1 MSMKRNSFLI
11 CILAVLL
18 LFSCGGRGKTA
29 SALPDGDTIP
39 LRYAENLTLVSYP
52 DYTLATLRNPW
63 DTLHTLH
70 TYILVP
76 KDRELPAHLPEGTVV
91 RTPLSKSVIYSSVHC
106 GLMDNLGVFSSIG
119 GVCDLKYIKL
129 PAVHEACRRGIIVDC
144 GDGMNP
150 DMERIIDLHPDAI
163 LLSPFENSGGYGRIE
178 KLDIPIIECADLME
192 TSSLGRAEWM
202 RFYGLL
208 FGKAAESDSLF
219 ARVEADYLRWAGK
232 VADIEDK
239 PAVFADLKSGATWYV
254 PGGRS
259 TVGRTFA
266 DAGADYVFSDL
277 KNSGSSPLSFETVYE
292 KAKDADIWLIKYN
305 MPEDKTYRD
314 LKNDYAPYAGFRAF
328 RERRVYGCN
337 TGRVPYYEDTP
348 FHPEWLLEDL
358 IKIFHPDVAKA
369 EGGRYFRK
377 LAD

>member
-1 MSMKRNSFLI
+1 M
-11 CILAVLL
+11 
-18 LFSCGGRGKTA
+18 
-29 SALPDGDTIP
+29 
-39 LRYAENLTLVSYP
+39 
-52 DYTLATLRNPW
+52 
-63 DTLHTLH
+63 
-70 TYILVP
+70 
-76 KDRELPAHLPEGTVV
+76 
-91 RTPLSKSVIYSSVHC
+91 
-106 GLMDNLGVFSSIG
+106 
-119 GVCDLKYIKL
+119 
-129 PAVHEACRRGIIVDC
+129 
-144 GDGMNP
+144 
-150 DMERIIDLHPDAI
+150 
-163 LLSPFENSGGYGRIE
+163 LSPFENSGGYGRLG
-178 KLDIPIIECADLME
+178 KLDIPIIECADYME

-208 FGKAAESDSLF
+208 FGKAAEADSLF

-239 PAVFADLKSGATWYV
+239 PTVFADLKSGATWYV

-314 LKNDYAPYAGFRAF
+314 LKNDYAPYVGFRAF

-337 TGRVPYYEDTP
+337 TGRVPYYEETP

-358 IKIFHPDVAKA
+358 IKIFHPDVAKT

>member
-1 MSMKRNSFLI
+1 MKVSCLFYGWF
-11 CILAVLL
+11 AVLL
-18 LFSCGGRGKTA
+18 LFSCKDGGKTA
-29 SALPDGDTIP
+29 SFLGEGGDTLD
-39 LRYAENLTLVSYP
+39 LRYAENLKIVSY
-52 DYTLATLRNPW
+52 DGYRVATLRNPW
-63 DTLHTLH
+63 DTLEILH
-70 TYILVP
+70 TYVLVGRDEP
-76 KDRELPAHLPEGTVV
+76 LPDSLPQGTVV
-91 RTPLSKSVIYSSVHC
+91 RVPLQKAVIYSSVHC
-106 GLMDNLGVFSSIG
+106 GLMEELGALSAVG
-119 GVCDLKYIKL
+119 GVCDLRYIDL
-129 PAVHEACRRGIIVDC
+129 PYVKEGCRTGRIADLGS
-144 GDGMNP
+144 GMNP
-150 DMERIIDLHPDAI
+150 D
-163 LLSPFENSGGYGRIE
+163 IE
-178 KLDIPIIECADLME
+178 KLMALHP
-192 TSSLGRAEWM
+192 EWM

-219 ARVEADYLRWAGK
+219 ARVEADYLWWAGR

-239 PAVFADLKSGATWYV
+239 PTVFADLKSGATWYV

-337 TGRVPYYEDTP
+337 TGRVPYYEETP

-358 IKIFHPDVAKA
+358 IKIFHPDVATA

>member
-1 MSMKRNSFLI
+1 MLG
-11 CILAVLL
+11 LL
-18 LFSCGGRGKTA
+18 LALGVGCKSRHSA
-29 SALPDGDTIP
+29 SAGDALSA
-39 LRYAENLTLVSYP
+39 LRMEYAGRIRIDSSEHYILV
-52 DYTLATLRNPW
+52 RVQNPW
-63 DTLHTLH
+63 DTARILH
-70 TYILVP
+70 TYVLVG
-76 KDRELPAHLPEGTVV
+76 RETELPEGLPEGTLV
-91 RTPLSKSVIYSSVHC
+91 RTPVEKALVYSSVHC
-106 GLMDNLGVFSSIG
+106 GLLSELGAIDRIG
-119 GVCDLKYIKL
+119 GICDLQYIEI
-129 PAVHEACRRGIIVDC
+129 PEIQNRCASGRMVDA
-144 GDGMNP
+144 GNSMNP
-150 DMERIIDLHPDAI
+150 DIEKIIDFHPDAI

-178 KLDIPIIECADLME
+178 KLGIPVIECADYME

-337 TGRVPYYEDTP
+337 TGRVPYYEETP

>member
-1 MSMKRNSFLI
+1 MRK
-11 CILAVLL
+11 VTL
-18 LFSCGGRGKTA
+18 LFLMLTLVLFLSACSGKGKTV
-29 SALPDGDTIP
+29 SVFISGDTIP
-39 LRYAENLTLVSYP
+39 LRYADNLTLVSYP
-52 DYTLATLRNPW
+52 DYTIATLRNPW
-63 DTLHTLH
+63 DTLKTLH

-76 KDRELPAHLPEGTVV
+76 ASQPLPAHLPEGTIV
-91 RTPLSKSVIYSSVHC
+91 RTPLRKSVIYSSVHC
-106 GLMDNLGVFSSIG
+106 SLMDKLGAAGSIG

-129 PAVHEACRRGIIVDC
+129 PVIQNGYRNGTVTDC

-150 DMERIIDLHPDAI
+150 DMEKIIDLHPDAI
-163 LLSPFENSGGYGRIE
+163 LLSPFENSGGYGRVE
-178 KLDIPIIECADLME
+178 KLNIPIIECADYME
-192 TSSLGRAEWM
+192 TSALGRAEWM

-219 ARVEADYLRWAGK
+219 ARVEADYLWWAGR

-239 PAVFADLKSGATWYV
+239 PTVFADLKSGATWYV

-337 TGRVPYYEDTP
+337 TGRVPYYEETP

>member
-1 MSMKRNSFLI
+1 MRK
-11 CILAVLL
+11 VTL
-18 LFSCGGRGKTA
+18 LFLMLTLVLFLSACSGKDKTV
-29 SALPDGDTIP
+29 SVFISGDTIP
-39 LRYAENLTLVSYP
+39 LRYADNLTLVNYP
-52 DYTLATLRNPW
+52 DYIIATLRNPW
-63 DTLHTLH
+63 DTLKTLH

-76 KDRELPAHLPEGTVV
+76 ASQPLPIHLPEGTIV
-91 RTPLSKSVIYSSVHC
+91 RTPLRKSVIYSSVHC
-106 GLMDNLGVFSSIG
+106 SLMDKLGAAGSIG

-129 PAVHEACRRGIIVDC
+129 PVIQDGYRNGTVTDC

-150 DMERIIDLHPDAI
+150 DMEKIIDLHPDAI

-178 KLDIPIIECADLME
+178 KLNIPIIECADYME
-192 TSSLGRAEWM
+192 TSALGRAEWM

-337 TGRVPYYEDTP
+337 TGRVPYYEETP

>member
-1 MSMKRNSFLI
+1 MKQFSLFIHLM
-11 CILAVLL
+11 LSVL
-18 LFSCGGRGKTA
+18 LFSACGGKSKSSSVIEA
-29 SALPDGDTIP
+29 EKAIP
-39 LRYAENLTLVSYP
+39 LRYAENLSLSATE
-52 DYTLATLRNPW
+52 DYTIARLRNPW
-63 DTLHTLH
+63 DTTRILH
-70 TYILVP
+70 TYVLVD
-76 KDRELPAHLPEGTVV
+76 KKKSLPADLPEGTLV
-91 RTPLSKSVIYSSVHC
+91 RTPLSKAVVYSSVHC
-106 GLMDNLGVFSSIG
+106 GLLNQIGALKSIG

-129 PAVHEACRRGIIVDC
+129 QEVQDGCRTGSIADV
-144 GDGMNP
+144 GNGMNP
-150 DMERIIDLHPDAI
+150 DIEKIIDLHPDAI
-163 LLSPFENSGGYGRIE
+163 MLSPFENSGGYGRVE
-178 KLDIPIIECADLME
+178 KLNIPIIECADYME
-192 TSSLGRAEWM
+192 TSALGRAEWM

-208 FGKAAESDSLF
+208 FGKAAEADSLF

-239 PAVFADLKSGATWYV
+239 PTVFADLKSGATWYV

-314 LKNDYAPYAGFRAF
+314 LKNDYAPYVGFRAF

-337 TGRVPYYEDTP
+337 TGRVPYYEETP

-358 IKIFHPDVAKA
+358 IKIFHPDVAKT

>member
-1 MSMKRNSFLI
+1 MDRLMRFWL
-11 CILAVLL
+11 LGLL
-18 LFSCGGRGKTA
+18 LALGVGCKSRHSA
-29 SALPDGDTIP
+29 SAGDALSA
-39 LRYAENLTLVSYP
+39 LRMEYAGRIRIDSSEHYILV
-52 DYTLATLRNPW
+52 RVQNPW
-63 DTLHTLH
+63 DTARILH
-70 TYILVP
+70 TYVLVG
-76 KDRELPAHLPEGTVV
+76 RETELPEGLPEGTLV
-91 RTPLSKSVIYSSVHC
+91 RTPVEKALVYSSVHC
-106 GLMDNLGVFSSIG
+106 GLLSELGAIDRIG
-119 GVCDLKYIKL
+119 GICDLQYIEI
-129 PAVHEACRRGIIVDC
+129 PEIQNRCASGRMVDA
-144 GDGMNP
+144 GNTMNP
-150 DMERIIDLHPDAI
+150 DIEKIIDFHPDAI

-178 KLDIPIIECADLME
+178 KLGIPVIECADYME

-219 ARVEADYLRWAGK
+219 ARVEADYLWWAGR

-239 PAVFADLKSGATWYV
+239 PTVFADLKSGATWYV

-337 TGRVPYYEDTP
+337 TGRVPYYEETP

>member
-1 MSMKRNSFLI
+1 MKGKYFFHWL
-11 CILAVLL
+11 LAVLL
-18 LFSCGGRGKTA
+18 FSACGRGSKTA
-29 SALPDGDTIP
+29 SFLGEGGDT
-39 LRYAENLTLVSYP
+39 LDLKYAENLKIVSYD
-52 DYTLATLRNPW
+52 DYRVATLRNPW
-63 DTLHTLH
+63 DTLEILH
-70 TYILVP
+70 TYVLVGRDEP
-76 KDRELPAHLPEGTVV
+76 LPDSLPQGTVV
-91 RTPLSKSVIYSSVHC
+91 RVPLQKAVIYSSVHC
-106 GLMDNLGVFSSIG
+106 GLMEELGALAAVG
-119 GVCDLKYIKL
+119 GVCDLRYIDLPYIK
-129 PAVHEACRRGIIVDC
+129 EGCRTGCIADL
-144 GDGMNP
+144 GSGMNP
-150 DMERIIDLHPDAI
+150 DIEKLMALHPDAVM
-163 LLSPFENSGGYGRIE
+163 LSPFENSGGYGRLD
-178 KLDIPIIECADLME
+178 KLDIPIIECADYME
-192 TSSLGRAEWM
+192 TSSLGRAEWI

-208 FGKAAESDSLF
+208 FGKAAEADSLF
-219 ARVEADYLRWAGK
+219 ARVEADYLQWAGR

-239 PAVFADLKSGATWYV
+239 PTVFADLKSGATWYV

-314 LKNDYAPYAGFRAF
+314 LKNDYVPYAGFRAF

-337 TGRVPYYEDTP
+337 TGRVPYYEETP

-358 IKIFHPDVAKA
+358 IKIFHPDVAKT

>member
-1 MSMKRNSFLI
+1 MKRNSLLI
-11 CILAVLL
+11 CLFAVLFL
-18 LFSCGGRGKTA
+18 SSCGGRGKTA
-29 SALPDGDTIP
+29 SALANGDTIP

-52 DYTLATLRNPW
+52 GYTLATLRNPW

-76 KDRELPAHLPEGTVV
+76 KDRELPAHLPAGTVV

-106 GLMDNLGVFSSIG
+106 GLMDNLGVFGSIG

-129 PAVHEACRRGIIVDC
+129 PAVHEACRRGAIADC

-178 KLDIPIIECADLME
+178 KLDIPIIECADYME

-219 ARVEADYLRWAGK
+219 ARVEADYLWWAGR

-239 PAVFADLKSGATWYV
+239 PTVFADLKSGATWYV

-337 TGRVPYYEDTP
+337 TGRVPYYEETP